1 MTILHARLNL
11 ASALT
16 AMALL
21 AAMPAA
27 SWSAEQPKT
36 DAATT
41 KVDKATFV
49 NTAASAG
56 KFEIDSSKLALDKA
70 TSKDVKKF
78 ARLMIKDHT
87 KAAKQ
92 LMAIVKKEGDTPPPD
107 TLAPADA
114 DAMKQLNAASAA
126 DFEKTYVSLQTK
138 AHMDA
143 VALFKNYSADPD
155 DKRLGRFA
163 KKTLPTLE
171 MHLDH
176 VKKLSATQ

>member
-1 MTILHARLNL
+1 MTILLKKLNL
-11 ASALT
+11 AAAVTAAALI
-16 AMALL
+16 
-21 AAMPAA
+21 AAVPAA
-27 SWSAEQPKT
+27 GWTAQQPST
-36 DAATT
+36 DATMT

-49 NTAASAG
+49 STAAAAG

-70 TSKDVKKF
+70 TSKEVKKF
-78 ARLMIKDHT
+78 ARQMVKDHT

-92 LMAIVKKEGDTPPPD
+92 LMNIIKKEGDTPPAD
-107 TLAPADA
+107 ALAPKDA
-114 DAMKQLNAASAA
+114 ETMKQLQAASGA
-126 DFEKTYVSLQTK
+126 DFDKAYVSAQQK

-143 VALFKNYSADPD
+143 VALFKNYSDNPD

-176 VKKLSATQ
+176 AKKLTASQ